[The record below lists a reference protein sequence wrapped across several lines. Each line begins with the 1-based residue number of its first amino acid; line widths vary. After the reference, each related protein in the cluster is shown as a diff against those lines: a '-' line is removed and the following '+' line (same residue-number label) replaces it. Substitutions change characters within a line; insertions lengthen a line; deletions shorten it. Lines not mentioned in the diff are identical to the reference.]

1 MFAFT
6 PTPVHTSPFSRRAP
20 APALFSDLD
29 LIDAVAERAAQEYA
43 AAAARVQAIE
53 RQREQAQHQRYLQE
67 ASRRQAALDKYYRDQ
82 SRLIATSVQAYA
94 APRPTST
101 FTIEELALGVRREEE
116 RRRVLLARQREA
128 QQARARAEARQRQ
141 EAEQSLRQAQQAK
154 AQEAV
159 LAILGLTNA
168 VSQAAVPAQQVCTP
182 FAQEDGSQF
191 LTSSLQSRVPAYC
204 RQRVSLP
211 SRAPQP
217 PAPVEAHQNDLGVAE
232 DDFYAALQG
241 YLSQFAAPS
250 EPSKPVDVKGKG
262 KAVDAPTP
270 IAAPS
275 PAPQQPQHVPSFKE
289 ELEAR
294 MRTETDPE
302 VQEALVKLYSDI
314 FDVFHTREAQPIAGP
329 STSARPSSSAPGPR
343 TKPTEPAP
351 EPAKPTN
358 TEGAGLHRTH
368 ALPPA
373 VAQKL
378 LAFYHARRAR
388 KLSLTQIAAVEDALR
403 NLQSTFEFPAQLDFV
418 NPLPSEEPGALAYT
432 PNNTPVHTYEHA
444 LNGLLTQLDAVES
457 NGDLAV
463 RGRRKEVV
471 REVERALEAVERRVE
486 ESRERE
492 RERSRERRS
501 AASSPAPSVA
511 ASDAETVRPNA
522 VNPEATVEI
531 TPAPAA
537 VDEAPVADTVSV
549 APSDIPSDAATSAP
563 VEVTSALPA
572 SALDTP
578 VVTEADVV
586 ADASSDIPSSVSVS
600 EPSPVSVDVVDA
612 PEADTVSVE
621 LVDVTS
627 SIASQSSSDISIADS
642 DVDVPVT
649 EPSVPSTAPT
659 PVSVES
665 PVVDT
670 TGSADSAPVHD
681 APELPS
687 PVAPSEP
694 SDTTFTTAPSTL
706 PPTAI
711 PTPEAII
718 RATSSTTDATF
729 VTADSDSAASSPSDA
744 VPELMTRTSSAAEDT
759 FLLSST
765 PLADA
770 PKRKSH
776 QARVDDEEPE
786 MISKEDA
793 EAKSDSEWSDVDAA

>member
-6 PTPVHTSPFSRRAP
+6 PTPVHTSPFARRAP

-29 LIDAVAERAAQEYA
+29 LIDVVAERAAQEYA

-128 QQARARAEARQRQ
+128 QQARALAEARQRQ
-141 EAEQSLRQAQQAK
+141 EVEQRLRQAQQAK

-168 VSQAAVPAQQVCTP
+168 QAAVPAQ
-182 FAQEDGSQF
+182 
-191 LTSSLQSRVPAYC
+191 QSRVPAYC
-204 RQRVSLP
+204 RQRVPIP
-211 SRAPQP
+211 SRAPQA
-217 PAPVEAHQNDLGVAE
+217 PAPAEAHQQDLGVAE
-232 DDFYAALQG
+232 DDLYAALHG

-262 KAVDAPTP
+262 KAVDVPTP
-270 IAAPS
+270 VAAPS
-275 PAPQQPQHVPSFKE
+275 LAPQQTQHVPSFKE

-314 FDVFHTREAQPIAGP
+314 FDVFHTREAQPVAGP
-329 STSARPSSSAPGPR
+329 STSTRPSSSAPAPQ
-343 TKPTEPAP
+343 TTPTAP
-351 EPAKPTN
+351 EPAKPAH
-358 TEGAGLHRTH
+358 TEGADLHRTH

-373 VAQKL
+373 VAEKL

-403 NLQSTFEFPAQLDFV
+403 NLQSTFEFPTQLDFV

-432 PNNTPVHTYEHA
+432 PNNTPVHSYEHA

-492 RERSRERRS
+492 RERSRERRRS

-511 ASDAETVRPNA
+511 GSDAETVRPNA

-537 VDEAPVADTVSV
+537 IDEAPVADTISV
-549 APSDIPSDAATSAP
+549 TVADIPSSNNSVTPAPADITSA
-563 VEVTSALPA
+563 SPA
-572 SALDTP
+572 FALDTP
-578 VVTEADVV
+578 VIAETDVV
-586 ADASSDIPSSVSVS
+586 AQASSDIPSSAAVS
-600 EPSPVSVDVVDA
+600 EPIPVSADTA
-612 PEADTVSVE
+612 NTPEADTVNIE

-627 SIASQSSSDISIADS
+627 SAVSEPSSEVSIADS
-642 DVDVPVT
+642 GVDVPVT
-649 EPSVPSTAPT
+649 EHSVPSTAPT
-659 PVSVES
+659 PASVES

-670 TGSADSAPVHD
+670 TGSADSAPID
-681 APELPS
+681 DTPESPS

-694 SDTTFTTAPSTL
+694 SDAPFTTAPSTF
-706 PPTAI
+706 PPTAV
-711 PTPEAII
+711 PTPEAIT

-729 VTADSDSAASSPSDA
+729 ITADSDSAPSSPSDA
-744 VPELMTRTSSAAEDT
+744 VPEPMTRTPSAAEDT

-776 QARVDDEEPE
+776 QTTVEDDEPE
-786 MISKEDA
+786 LISKEDA